1 MSVMVARNPR
11 DSATHRRT
19 ANDKPKKTPGSTKL
33 RKGGKSRMH
42 RPMDDLLL
50 DPVLPGDPNY
60 EADEDVSSPIS
71 GEWVVPDSERD
82 EFKPIISSALN
93 EYLTSC
99 DVDDFIVG
107 LEETGATQAEAGS
120 GLAPELVKR
129 ALLLALDR
137 KQRDR
142 EQVSQLLAA
151 LCRRRLLTPEQVCN
165 GFGLL
170 LKDDEY
176 LSDLLLDSPD
186 ALTAL
191 AQFVAR
197 AVVDD
202 VLPASFLSPEQ
213 QGDFTPGP
221 KHGATVLARATTIR
235 SLHNPSMIGKIWGA
249 GDGRPVAERK

>member
-71 GEWVVPDSERD
+71 GEWVVPTPSVD

-142 EQVSQLLAA
+142 EQVSRLLAA
-151 LCRRRLLTPEQVCN
+151 LCQRGVLASSQVEA
-165 GFGLL
+165 GFALL
-170 LKDDEY
+170 LKDDDY
-176 LSDLLLDSPD
+176 LADLLLDSPE

-197 AVVDD
+197 AVVDSA
-202 VLPASFLSPEQ
+202 LPASFLSPDPERE
-213 QGDFTPGP
+213 FTPGT
-221 KHGATVLARATTIR
+221 KH
-235 SLHNPSMIGKIWGA
+235 
-249 GDGRPVAERK
+249 

>member
-1 MSVMVARNPR
+1 MCTN
-11 DSATHRRT
+11 DSLALLHQVG
-19 ANDKPKKTPGSTKL
+19 DKPKKTPRQSKT

-60 EADEDVSSPIS
+60 EPDEDLSSPVS
-71 GEWVVPDSERD
+71 GEWVVPTPSKD
-82 EFKPIISSALN
+82 EFKPIISRALK
-93 EYLTSC
+93 EYLTSF

-107 LEETGATQAEAGS
+107 LEETGATHAAAGS

-151 LCRRRLLTPEQVCN
+151 LCQRRVLASTQVAS
-165 GFGLL
+165 GFALL
-170 LKDDEY
+170 LEDDEY

-202 VLPASFLSPEQ
+202 VLPVSFLSPES
-213 QGDFTPGP
+213 QGAFNPGP
-221 KHGATVLARATTIR
+221 KHGATVLARATTIH
-235 SLHNPSMIGKIWGA
+235 SLHNPSMIGKIWGP
-249 GDGRPVAERK
+249 GDGRPVAQRK